1 MKKVI
6 PFGGGIFVGLIN
18 GLLGAGGGMIAVPL
32 LKHSGLDQNASH
44 ANSIAVI
51 LPLTVISA
59 ILYIY
64 KGYVTISQAL
74 PFLPLG
80 IAGSLFGTWLLPK
93 IPNNMLQK
101 IFGIFML
108 WAGIRM
114 WMK

>member
-1 MKKVI
+1 MKKTVS
-6 PFGGGIFVGLIN
+6 FVGGVCVGLLN

-32 LKHSGLDQNASH
+32 LKHSGLDQTSAH

-59 ILYIY
+59 ALYLY
-64 KGYVTISQAL
+64 KGYVTLPQAL

-80 IAGSLFGTWLLPK
+80 ILGSLFGAWLLPK
-93 IPNNMLQK
+93 IPNKALQR

-114 WMK
+114 WTK

>member
-1 MKKVI
+1 MKKAM
-6 PFGGGIFVGLIN
+6 PFVGGIVVGLIN

-32 LKHSGLDQNASH
+32 LKRSGLLQNDAH

-59 ILYIY
+59 ILYLY
-64 KGYVTISQAL
+64 KGYVALSQAL

-80 IAGSLFGTWLLPK
+80 ILGSFFGVWLLPK
-93 IPNNMLQK
+93 IPSNALQR
-101 IFGIFML
+101 IFGIFMI